1 MKEQLQKS
9 SKYYMIIYYSIKTFA
24 ISLIILYTLVF
35 WLLVCLGV
43 SDVLGQELQTD
54 VSFHVGPGNWTRVLW
69 KSSQSSLPLK
79 HIPL

>member
-54 VSFHVGPGNWTRVLW
+54 VSFHAGPGNWTRVLW

>member
-35 WLLVCLGV
+35 
-43 SDVLGQELQTD
+43 
-54 VSFHVGPGNWTRVLW
+54 
-69 KSSQSSLPLK
+69 
-79 HIPL
+79 